1 MIFKNLSARFE
12 ELLDSLKKRT
22 KITEEDLDKTMR
34 EIRKALLEADV
45 ALPVV
50 KDIVVK
56 MKERAIGQNVLKS
69 ISSSQQIIKI
79 VNDALVEML
88 GSESSSINLKAVPP
102 VSVIMAGIQG
112 SGKTTTTAKL
122 GFHLKSK
129 LNKKVLMSSLDIYR
143 PAAQEQLRI
152 LGMQNSI
159 DTAPIIENQLPVDIA
174 KRSLDMGKLSNY
186 DIILFDTAGRT
197 QIDESMMS
205 ELKKLNEVI
214 KPVEL
219 FLVADALTGQDAV
232 NIAKEFAAKV
242 NITGVVLTRI
252 DGDGRGGAALSIKHI
267 VDRPIKFVGVGEKID
282 DLDIFYPDR
291 VAQRILGMGDV
302 VSLVEKASEVADQ
315 EKMKKTAQ
323 NIQKGS
329 FDLNDFLEQINQIS
343 KIGGLNSLLGMLP
356 GVNKLQKNISNSV
369 ANSNLL
375 AMQKAIIQ
383 SMTKIERARPK
394 IVSGSRKKR
403 IASGSGASIQE
414 INKLLKQHRQMAE
427 MMKKMSKGGQ
437 LGGKFPKNFNLKDL
451 PIDPL
456 SGLKK

>member
-56 MKERAIGQNVLKS
+56 MKERAIGQNVLQS

-122 GFHLKSK
+122 GFYLKSK

>member
-22 KITEEDLDKTMR
+22 KITEEDLDTTMR

-56 MKERAIGQNVLKS
+56 MKERAIGQNVLQS

-102 VSVIMAGIQG
+102 VSVIMVGIQG

-143 PAAQEQLRI
+143 PAAQEQLKI

-252 DGDGRGGAALSIKHI
+252 DGDSRGGAALSIKHI
-267 VDRPIKFVGVGEKID
+267 VDRPIKFVGVGEKIE

-323 NIQKGS
+323 NIKKGS

-356 GVNKLQKNISNSV
+356 GVNKLQKNIPNSV

-383 SMTKIERARPK
+383 SMTKIERTRPK

>member
-56 MKERAIGQNVLKS
+56 MKERAIGQNVLQS